1 MDTDSAWD
9 AVASFLTSLS
19 LEKGLAANSR
29 AACQRDLGD
38 LIDFCGR
45 KGIKSWRDV
54 ASVDISRYLNEL
66 YDLGIAPATVNRRLS
81 AFRGFFTYLCRERIC
96 ESDPARVVIGP
107 RGRRRLPPVLTIP
120 QMEKLLAQ
128 PDIGNPAGIRDRAM
142 MEMMYGC
149 GLRVSELIGL
159 RLDALRMQGVI
170 LQVKGK
176 GDKTR
181 LVPIGGYARAALA
194 KYLSEV
200 RPGLVRDR
208 RSARDAIFLSMKLGK
223 PLSRMGFW
231 KILK

>member
-1 MDTDSAWD
+1 
-9 AVASFLTSLS
+9 
-19 LEKGLAANSR
+19 
-29 AACQRDLGD
+29 
-38 LIDFCGR
+38 
-45 KGIKSWRDV
+45 
-54 ASVDISRYLNEL
+54 
-66 YDLGIAPATVNRRLS
+66 
-81 AFRGFFTYLCRERIC
+81 
-96 ESDPARVVIGP
+96 
-107 RGRRRLPPVLTIP
+107 
-120 QMEKLLAQ
+120 
-128 PDIGNPAGIRDRAM
+128 

-223 PLSRMGFW
+223 PLFSPADEGVKVQAIIDAIYRSAKLGREVEVQKPW
-231 KILK
+231 KS